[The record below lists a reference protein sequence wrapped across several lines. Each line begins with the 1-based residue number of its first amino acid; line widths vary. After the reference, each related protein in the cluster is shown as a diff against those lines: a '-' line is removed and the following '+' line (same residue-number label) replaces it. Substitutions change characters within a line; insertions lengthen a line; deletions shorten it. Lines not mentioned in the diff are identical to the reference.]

1 MSKERDVASIC
12 ARVAEL
18 EAERSELNE
27 QLVRLE
33 AKRGQEKVGS
43 PSDSPLTVNS
53 TATEKI
59 ALFRRLFAG
68 RPDVFP
74 VRWENRNT
82 GKSGYAP
89 ACANEWKSGRQP
101 SSKTPSLSSLMWLG
115 DLAGCINHAPTDHG
129 LHNLDVRDLLGG
141 DIEEV
146 AIEHDEIG
154 EFAGLQG

>member
-12 ARVAEL
+12 ARLAEL

-68 RPDVFP
+68 RPDVF
-74 VRWENRNT
+74 
-82 GKSGYAP
+82 GSGDSTA
-89 ACANEWKSGRQP
+89 
-101 SSKTPSLSSLMWLG
+101 
-115 DLAGCINHAPTDHG
+115 
-129 LHNLDVRDLLGG
+129 
-141 DIEEV
+141 
-146 AIEHDEIG
+146 
-154 EFAGLQG
+154 